1 MSRGCASA
9 WATASLVISWN
20 RTRRTV
26 LPFESWLATCQAMA
40 SPSRSGSVARST
52 RSDAFAAFLISARV
66 LAFSL
71 MVTYSGVKPFSTS
84 TPSLRCGRSRRCPTV
99 ALTVYPEPRYLP
111 IVLALVGDSTMTSA
125 PFPFPLSAAGAL
137 GFRGRRLGAT
147 ATAVAVPPSSP
158 GLRPGSVACLTSAFF
173 FTASFLAA
181 TRQSFIKRHEC
192 ASLPSRTRLRKP
204 HDLDHRLL
212 CRVTIG
218 VHVRVRVAVE
228 RLALLVQLA
237 HPPHRV
243 FT

>member
-9 WATASLVISWN
+9 WATASF
-20 RTRRTV
+20 
-26 LPFESWLATCQAMA
+26 LP
-40 SPSRSGSVARST
+40 
-52 RSDAFAAFLISARV
+52 
-66 LAFSL
+66 
-71 MVTYSGVKPFSTS
+71 
-84 TPSLRCGRSRRCPTV
+84 
-99 ALTVYPEPRYLP
+99 
-111 IVLALVGDSTMTSA
+111 
-125 PFPFPLSAAGAL
+125 PLSAADAL

-147 ATAVAVPPSSP
+147 ATAVSVPPSSP
-158 GLRPGSVACLTSAFF
+158 GLRPGSAFF
-173 FTASFLAA
+173 LFTASFLAA
-181 TRQSFIKRHEC
+181 TRQSFVKRHEC

-212 CRVTIG
+212 CRVTIS